1 MNENLIKVLNSHL
14 QGVIMGEN
22 EMIKL
27 KEKVKDYRLKVLID
41 NTLLTIE
48 EHKKVILNEIEELN
62 GKAVKEE
69 GIFGKLVEIFN
80 SIKEMAID
88 NDKQILEKAIKGT
101 EMGFK
106 SILDLLIKES
116 NFHDHLEKSLIK
128 ISDMYSDHIKEMQ
141 EYLITIN

>member
-41 NTLLTIE
+41 NTLLT
-48 EHKKVILNEIEELN
+48 IEELN

-106 SILDLLIKES
+106 AILDLLIKES
-116 NFHDHLEKSLIK
+116 NFHEHLEKSLIK
-128 ISDMYSDHIKEMQ
+128 ISDMYSYHIKEMQ

>member
-1 MNENLIKVLNSHL
+1 MDENLIKVLNSHL

-27 KEKVKDYRLKVLID
+27 KEKVKDYRLKALID

-80 SIKEMAID
+80 SIKEMTID

-116 NFHDHLEKSLIK
+116 NFHEHLEKSLIK

>member
-1 MNENLIKVLNSHL
+1 MDENLIKVLNSHL

-69 GIFGKLVEIFN
+69 GVFGKLVEIFN
-80 SIKEMAID
+80 SIKEMTID

-116 NFHDHLEKSLIK
+116 NFHEHLEKSLIK

>member
-1 MNENLIKVLNSHL
+1 MDENLIKVLNSHL

>member
-1 MNENLIKVLNSHL
+1 MDENLIKVLNSHL

-69 GIFGKLVEIFN
+69 GVFGKLVEIFN
-80 SIKEMAID
+80 SIKEMTID

>member
-80 SIKEMAID
+80 SIKEMTID

-106 SILDLLIKES
+106 AILDLLIKES
-116 NFHDHLEKSLIK
+116 NFHEHLEKSLIK

>member
-1 MNENLIKVLNSHL
+1 MDENLIKVLNSHL

-27 KEKVKDYRLKVLID
+27 KEKVKDYRLKALID

-69 GIFGKLVEIFN
+69 GVFGKLVEIFN
-80 SIKEMAID
+80 SIKEMTID

-116 NFHDHLEKSLIK
+116 NFHEHLEKSLIK

>member
-1 MNENLIKVLNSHL
+1 MNENLVKILNSHL

-27 KEKVKDYRLKVLID
+27 KEKAVDYNLKVLID
-41 NTLLTIE
+41 NTLITIE
-48 EHKKVILNEIEELN
+48 EHKNVVLSEIKELN
-62 GKAVKEE
+62 GEVVKDE

-80 SIKEMAID
+80 EIKEMNID
-88 NDKQILEKAIKGT
+88 TDKQILEKSIKGT

-116 NFHDHLEKSLIK
+116 NFHEHLEKSLIK
-128 ISDMYSDHIKEMQ
+128 ISDMYSGHIKEMQ
-141 EYLITIN
+141 EYLISIN